1 MDKVKKLLD
10 QYLTIDCKQLV
21 VSGRRKSGEV
31 QKIKVRPVL
40 LKEALWFQVT
50 SYVGKQV
57 LHKNVAKEEAEDI
70 VMDAL
75 SSAFKQMQLVHCEKT
90 FTVLVNKKQK
100 AVIREAAV
108 KTAVPV
114 DLQHNRTKQYLIE
127 EGSPVPFLVELGVM
141 TKDGAVVRKKYDK
154 FRQINRFLEYVRDVE
169 KELPNDRP
177 CTIIDF
183 GCGKSYLTFAMYYY
197 LHEKRGMDVRM
208 IGLDLKEEVISHCN
222 SLAEKFG
229 YENLTFLT
237 GDIKDYEGAK
247 QVDMVVTLHACDTAT
262 DYALYKAVNWKAKVI
277 LSVPCCQ
284 HELNAQIHSDALA
297 PMLSY
302 GILKE
307 RMAALATDAMR
318 AELLKQMG
326 YDTQILEFIDM
337 EHTPKNLLLR
347 AVLGTTVK
355 ELVPTPEY
363 QRFCN
368 ALGGTITLERLLK
381 AGDNECEE

>member
-21 VSGRRKSGEV
+21 VSGRRKSGEPS
-31 QKIKVRPVL
+31 KIKVRPVL
-40 LKEALWFQVT
+40 LKEELYYQVT

-57 LHKNVAKEEAEDI
+57 LHQNVTKEEAAVQ
-70 VMDAL
+70 VMNAL
-75 SSAFKQMQLVHCEKT
+75 LTDFKQMQLVCREKT

-108 KTAVPV
+108 KTAAPV
-114 DLQHNRTKQYLIE
+114 NLKHNRKKQYLIE

-154 FRQINRFLEYVRDVE
+154 FRQINRFLEFVRDVE
-169 KELPNDRP
+169 DELPKDRT

-208 IGLDLKEEVISHCN
+208 IGLDLKEDVISHCN
-222 SLAEKFG
+222 SLAQQFG

-237 GDIKDYEGAK
+237 GDIKDYEGVA

-262 DYALYKAVNWKAKVI
+262 DYALYKALHWKAKVI

-284 HELNAQIHSDALA
+284 HELNTQIHSEALA

-347 AVLGTTVK
+347 AVREKTV
-355 ELVPTPEY
+355 ETLVETVRY
-363 QRFCN
+363 QRFCD

-381 AGDNECEE
+381 EGDDECGE